1 MDKKN
6 KYVVGTE
13 RRTMAKA
20 LWFMHGQMYRYRPY
34 STVLPVLACL
44 SRVGQSLLL
53 VLLPRFVLDAVWEG
67 KPLDGQSALGIMVLG
82 IGLSVAAVLH
92 LISSNEVGKCA
103 QTLVFRKLNPL
114 WERKMLRME
123 YAVLL
128 SGNGKTCAEKARQA
142 ICSPNWGIAVLW
154 NKETA
159 LLEAVSGL
167 AVYCAIVGM
176 LHPLALVFLGL
187 CFLVELLWGVWME
200 NRKQGLKE
208 EKARVDRQL
217 HYMAYGTRGM
227 EEAKDIRV
235 FSMEAML
242 RQITR
247 KVIRD
252 KNKVETKV
260 QRWQFARMGMTALL
274 IAFRDG
280 AVYLYLI
287 DRFLHTDMSIGDFS
301 LYFAVVTGVG
311 MWLTSLAG
319 TVSECWEA
327 AHYAKDLYEFLGLP
341 EVQERKAEETGSE
354 AEEGKAEET
363 VTEVEERKAEE
374 TGSEAEEKKVEQ
386 AGIEVKEIKEEE
398 SGTEEAEETET
409 WSGKAERER
418 HWMHGYNS
426 GSIGFVWENVSFSY
440 GVWEDGKERKIPI
453 FQEFNL
459 QIKAGERLAVVGVNG
474 AGKSTLVKLLC
485 GLLQPD
491 QGSIYINGTD
501 SRIIPRWD
509 YYSLFSAVFQHSRQ
523 LPVSVAEN
531 VMLNVRKEQ
540 EETAMWDCLEKAGL
554 LEKVRSLPE
563 KEKTC
568 LVRQV
573 AEEGTELSGGQVQR
587 LLLARALYKDAPV
600 LILDEPTAALDP
612 LAESAIYE
620 KYSSLTQGKTS
631 LFISHRLA
639 STRFCDRILF
649 LEQGRVVES
658 GSHEELMELGGK
670 YAAMFQVQSKYYAKN
685 E

>member
-6 KYVVGTE
+6 KYMVGTE

-53 VLLPRFVLDAVWEG
+53 VLLPRFVLDAVWDG
-67 KPLDGQSALGIMVLG
+67 KPLDEQSALGIMALG
-82 IGLSVAAVLH
+82 IGLSVAAILH

-114 WERKMLRME
+114 WERKMLRLE

-128 SGNGKTCAEKARQA
+128 SGKGKTCAEKARQA

-154 NKETA
+154 DKETA

-260 QRWQFARMGMTALL
+260 QKWQFARMGMTALL

-341 EVQERKAEETGSE
+341 EVQERKEEGTGSEAEEREAEETGSE
-354 AEEGKAEET
+354 
-363 VTEVEERKAEE
+363 
-374 TGSEAEEKKVEQ
+374 
-386 AGIEVKEIKEEE
+386 VK
-398 SGTEEAEETET
+398 
-409 WSGKAERER
+409 R
-418 HWMHGYNS
+418 HWMHEYNS
-426 GSIGFVWENVSFSY
+426 GPIGFVWENVSFSY
-440 GVWEDGKERKIPI
+440 GVWEDGKERKIPV

-501 SRIIPRWD
+501 SRTIPRRD

-540 EETAMWDCLEKAGL
+540 EEAVMWDCLEKAGL
-554 LEKVRSLPE
+554 LEKVRSLPR

-568 LVRQV
+568 LVRQI

-649 LEQGRVVES
+649 LEQGRIVES

>member
-6 KYVVGTE
+6 KYMVGTE

-20 LWFMHGQMYRYRPY
+20 LWLMHGQMYRYRPY

-53 VLLPRFVLDAVWEG
+53 VLLPRFVLDAVWDG
-67 KPLDGQSALGIMVLG
+67 KPLDEQSALGIMALG
-82 IGLSVAAVLH
+82 IGLSVAAILH

-114 WERKMLRME
+114 WERKMLRLE

-128 SGNGKTCAEKARQA
+128 SGKGKTCAEKARQA

-154 NKETA
+154 DKETA

-260 QRWQFARMGMTALL
+260 QKWQFARMGMTALL

-341 EVQERKAEETGSE
+341 EVQERKEEGTGSEAEEREAEETGSE
-354 AEEGKAEET
+354 
-363 VTEVEERKAEE
+363 
-374 TGSEAEEKKVEQ
+374 
-386 AGIEVKEIKEEE
+386 VK
-398 SGTEEAEETET
+398 
-409 WSGKAERER
+409 R
-418 HWMHGYNS
+418 HWMHEYNS
-426 GSIGFVWENVSFSY
+426 GPIGFVWENVSFSY
-440 GVWEDGKERKIPI
+440 GVWEDGKERKIPV

-501 SRIIPRWD
+501 SRTIPRRD

-540 EETAMWDCLEKAGL
+540 EEAVMWDCLEKAGL
-554 LEKVRSLPE
+554 LEKVRSLPR

-568 LVRQV
+568 LVRQI

-649 LEQGRVVES
+649 LEQGRIVES